1 MVDVTATLCMIE
13 FHYNVAS
20 HLRIAT
26 QSGVGVGVVHAEC
39 RSASLKGANFV
50 SFADYLVRARSG
62 ADATNLL
69 GEVIYNRAR

>member
-13 FHYNVAS
+13 FHNRVAS

-26 QSGVGVGVVHAEC
+26 QSGVRVAVIYAEC

-50 SFADYLVRARSG
+50 SFADYLVRASSG
-62 ADATNLL
+62 VDATNLF